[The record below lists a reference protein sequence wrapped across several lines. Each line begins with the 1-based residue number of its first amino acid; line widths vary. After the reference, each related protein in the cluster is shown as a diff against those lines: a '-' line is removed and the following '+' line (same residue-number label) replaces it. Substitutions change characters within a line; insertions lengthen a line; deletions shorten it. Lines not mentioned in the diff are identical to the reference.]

1 MKLLHLSDLHL
12 GIRINGFSMLEDQS
26 YILGQILEIAKE
38 EKPQAVLLCGDLYD
52 KAVPPS
58 EAVQLLDSFLVALSE
73 MGIRVFAISG
83 NHDSAERL
91 SFGSRLMAGS
101 GVYMAPVYHSGIQS
115 LILEDEFGPVYFWMI
130 PFVKPAQVRRFF
142 PEEQIE
148 SYTDALER
156 VIGSLDIDKKKRNVL
171 LAHQFVTDG
180 ERSESEDVCV
190 GGLDNVDS
198 AVFDP
203 FDYVALG
210 HLHRPQHIGRGTL
223 RYCGTPL
230 KYSFSEKN
238 DQKSVTVVELGEKG
252 NITLR
257 ACPLRPLRDLREL
270 RGTYEELTLRDNY
283 MNTATQDY
291 IKVILTD
298 EEEIPS
304 AMGRL
309 RNVYPNIMSLQY
321 DNTRTRQG
329 GQEQALEAMEDKSPL
344 DWFRELYRQQNGR
357 DMSEIQ
363 QDFCRE
369 LIEKIGE
376 ERL

>member
-12 GIRINGFSMLEDQS
+12 GIRINGFSMLEDQR
-26 YILGQILEIAKE
+26 YILNQILEIARE

-52 KAVPPS
+52 KALPPA
-58 EAVQLLDSFLVALSE
+58 EAVQLLDWFLVALSE

-101 GVYMAPVYHSGIQS
+101 GVYVAPVYHSGIQP
-115 LILEDEFGPVYFWMI
+115 LVLEDGFGPVYFWMI

-142 PEEQIE
+142 PEEPIE
-148 SYTDALER
+148 SYTSALEK
-156 VIGSLDIDKKKRNVL
+156 VIGSLGLDKGKRNVL

-198 AVFDP
+198 SVFDG

-210 HLHRPQHIGRGTL
+210 HLHRPQHIGRETL

-238 DQKSVTVVELGEKG
+238 DQKSVTVVELGDKG
-252 NITLR
+252 DITLR
-257 ACPLRPLRDLREL
+257 TCPLRPLRDMREL

-283 MNTATQDY
+283 MGTDTQDY
-291 IKVILTD
+291 LRIILTD

-309 RNVYPNIMSLQY
+309 RNIYPNTMNLLY
-321 DNTRTRQG
+321 DNTRTRHC
-329 GQEQALEAMEDKSPL
+329 GQEQILDAIEEKSPL
-344 DWFRELYRQQNGR
+344 DWFRELYRLQNGR
-357 DMSEIQ
+357 DMSESQ
-363 QDFCRE
+363 LTLCRE

>member
-101 GVYMAPVYHSGIQS
+101 GVYMAPVYHSGIQP
-115 LILEDEFGPVYFWMI
+115 LVLEDEFGPVCFWMI

-148 SYTDALER
+148 SYTDALEK
-156 VIGSLDIDKKKRNVL
+156 VIGSLDIDKNKRNVL

-210 HLHRPQHIGRGTL
+210 HLHRPQHIGRETL

-257 ACPLRPLRDLREL
+257 TRPLRPLRDLREL
-270 RGTYEELTLRDNY
+270 RGTYEELTFRDNY
-283 MNTATQDY
+283 INTATQDY

-304 AMGRL
+304 AIGRL

-329 GQEQALEAMEDKSPL
+329 GQEQVLEAMENKSPL

>member
-12 GIRINGFSMLEDQS
+12 GIRINGFSMLEDQR
-26 YILGQILEIAKE
+26 YIINQILEIARE
-38 EKPQAVLLCGDLYD
+38 EKPQGVLLCGDLYD
-52 KAVPPS
+52 KAVPPA
-58 EAVQLLDSFLVALSE
+58 EAVQLLDFFLVALSK

-91 SFGSRLMAGS
+91 SFGSRLMVGS
-101 GVYMAPVYHSGIQS
+101 GVYVAPVYHSGIQP
-115 LILEDEFGPVYFWMI
+115 LALEDECGPVYFWMI

-142 PEEQIE
+142 PEEPIE
-148 SYTDALER
+148 SYTSALEK
-156 VIGSLDIDKKKRNVL
+156 VIGSLDLDQTQRNVL

-180 ERSESEDVCV
+180 ERTDSEEMSV

-198 AVFDP
+198 AVFDG

-210 HLHRPQHIGRGTL
+210 HLHRPQHIGRETL

-238 DQKSVTVVELGEKG
+238 DTKSVTVVQLGEKG
-252 NITLR
+252 DITLR
-257 ACPLRPLRDLREL
+257 TRPLRPLRDMREL

-283 MNTATQDY
+283 LGTDTQDY

-298 EEEIPS
+298 EEEVPS

-309 RNVYPNIMSLQY
+309 RNIYPNIMNLQY
-321 DNTRTRQG
+321 DNTRTRHVAR
-329 GQEQALEAMEDKSPL
+329 EEAWDAMEEKSEL
-344 DWFRELYRQQNGR
+344 DWFRELYRLQNGR
-357 DMSEIQ
+357 DMSEAQ
-363 QDFCRE
+363 QSFCRE
-369 LIEKIGE
+369 LIEKIRE
-376 ERL
+376 ERS

>member
-12 GIRINGFSMLEDQS
+12 GIRLNGFSMLEDQR
-26 YILGQILEIAKE
+26 YILKQILEIAQE

-52 KAVPPS
+52 KAMPS
-58 EAVQLLDSFLVALSE
+58 AEAVQLLDFFLVALAE

-101 GVYMAPVYHSGIQS
+101 GVYMAPVYHSGIQP
-115 LILEDEFGPVYFWMI
+115 LVLEDEFGPVYFWMI

-148 SYTDALER
+148 SYTDALEK
-156 VIGSLDIDKKKRNVL
+156 VIGSLDIDREKRNVL
-171 LAHQFVTDG
+171 LAHQFVTDAQ
-180 ERSESEDVCV
+180 RSDSEDVCV

-198 AVFDP
+198 GVFDP

-210 HLHRPQHIGRGTL
+210 HLHRPQHIGRETL

-252 NITLR
+252 DITLR
-257 ACPLRPLRDLREL
+257 TCPLRPLRDMREL

-283 MNTATQDY
+283 LGTATQDY

-309 RNVYPNIMSLQY
+309 RNIYPNIMNLQY
-321 DNTRTRQG
+321 DNTRTRLG
-329 GQEQALEAMEDKSPL
+329 AGEQILDAMEEKSPL
-344 DWFRELYRQQNGR
+344 DWFRELYRLQNGR
-357 DMSEIQ
+357 DMSETQ
-363 QDFCRE
+363 LTLCRE

>member
-12 GIRINGFSMLEDQS
+12 GIRINGFSMLEDQRH
-26 YILGQILEIAKE
+26 ILNQILEIAKE

-52 KAVPPS
+52 KAMPPT
-58 EAVQLLDSFLVALSE
+58 EAVQLLDFFLVALAE

-101 GVYMAPVYHSGIQS
+101 GVYMAPVYHSGIQP
-115 LILEDEFGPVYFWMI
+115 LVLEDEFGPVYFWMI

-142 PEEQIE
+142 PEEQME
-148 SYTDALER
+148 SYTDALKK
-156 VIGSLDIDKKKRNVL
+156 VIGGLGLDKGKRNVL

-180 ERSESEDVCV
+180 QRSDSEDVCV

-198 AVFDP
+198 SVFDG

-210 HLHRPQHIGRGTL
+210 HLHRPQHIGRESL

-238 DQKSVTVVELGEKG
+238 DEKSVTVVQLGEKG
-252 NITLR
+252 DITLR
-257 ACPLRPLRDLREL
+257 TRPLRPLRDLREL
-270 RGTYEELTLRDNY
+270 RGSYEELTLRDNY
-283 MNTATQDY
+283 MGTATQDY

-309 RNVYPNIMSLQY
+309 RNVYPNIMNLQY
-321 DNTRTRQG
+321 DNTRTRSCDREELLDG
-329 GQEQALEAMEDKSPL
+329 MEEKSPL
-344 DWFRELYRQQNGR
+344 DWFRELYRLQNGR
-357 DMSEIQ
+357 DMSETQ
-363 QDFCRE
+363 LRLCRE

-376 ERL
+376 ENP

>member
-26 YILGQILEIAKE
+26 YILDQILEIAKE

-52 KAVPPS
+52 KAVPPA
-58 EAVQLLDSFLVALSE
+58 EAVQLLDFFLVALSE
-73 MGIRVFAISG
+73 MGVRVFAISG

-101 GVYMAPVYHSGIQS
+101 GVYMAPVYHSGIQP

-142 PEEQIE
+142 PEEAIE
-148 SYTDALER
+148 SYTDALCR
-156 VIGSLDIDKKKRNVL
+156 VIGSLDLDQTQRNVL

-180 ERSESEDVCV
+180 ERTDSEETSV

-198 AVFDP
+198 TAFDS

-210 HLHRPQHIGRGTL
+210 HLHRPQHIGRETL

-238 DQKSVTVVELGEKG
+238 DRKSVTVVELGDKG
-252 NITLR
+252 HFTLR
-257 ACPLRPLRDLREL
+257 TRPLRPLRDMREL
-270 RGTYEELTLRDNY
+270 RGTYEELTFRDNY
-283 MNTATQDY
+283 INTATQDY

-309 RNVYPNIMSLQY
+309 RNIYPNIMNLQY
-321 DNTRTRQG
+321 DNTRTRHVAW
-329 GQEQALEAMEDKSPL
+329 EEAWDVMEEKSEL
-344 DWFRELYRQQNGR
+344 DWFRELYRLQNGR
-357 DMSEIQ
+357 DMSEAQ
-363 QDFCRE
+363 QSFCQE
-369 LIEKIGE
+369 LIEKIRE
-376 ERL
+376 ERS